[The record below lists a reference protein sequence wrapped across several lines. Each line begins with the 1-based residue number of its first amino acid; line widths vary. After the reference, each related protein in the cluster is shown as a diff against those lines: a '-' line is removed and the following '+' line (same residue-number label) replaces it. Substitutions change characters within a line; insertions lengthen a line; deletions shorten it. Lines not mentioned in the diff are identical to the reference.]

1 LARPT
6 FAPVLDPYLDFP
18 ENVTVFRPM
27 SSRTLL
33 CVEPDD
39 EAVEEIRSALEPF
52 GFQVSNIPNG
62 EAAIEWARQHGP
74 QLIIVSVEPRKVGYA
89 VCNKLKRSQELQA
102 IPLILT
108 SAEETPQTFE
118 QHKKL
123 KSRADE
129 YLLKPFS
136 PDELVDKV
144 GTLIHLQP
152 PAGDRNGAGAD
163 DLDSLLGPEV
173 SEELSVGDSDI
184 MDDRARN
191 GEAGAHRNPTH
202 DPMFDQ
208 EADAAFAAIQQSGEA
223 TTAPIRTGT
232 SGDNSD
238 WTDEK
243 TRTTYI
249 TEGEFV
255 PPGGAHGGT
264 DAGTDAGTGP
274 RYPVFQ
280 ADDDVPPTPDEVS
293 VTAALALVPP
303 DGRLAELTGRVQALE
318 AERGT
323 LLEQI
328 EELKLRLQSQPLSK
342 EKEFLSLRET
352 INRKEKDV
360 LDLRD
365 ALDAKDR
372 QILDQKDKVRE
383 LDRSRRDLDERMLDL
398 EKSLMNA
405 QERMSALAHD
415 KEKSLER
422 EKGLKAR
429 LDNALTEIQK
439 AHDEADGFKRRLSQ
453 SEERSR
459 VELEKVRAEL
469 NTQLVELQEQHRG
482 EVARL
487 SDARV
492 QAEADLN
499 TEFEAETSRLKLAH
513 AAELEG
519 AQKRFSEEQKAHE
532 DRFEGESARLR
543 REHDKALASI
553 KEELT
558 QQLAAERQAHQE
570 ALEVKEQNH
579 KVEIQALR
587 RRLEDELAAAEERRM
602 RELGEAESKRVAELD
617 AAEQRRR
624 AELQAREEDHHG
636 KLAELDRRLFNEK
649 TELSERHRQELD
661 QAHAR
666 SARAEGELAARIEEL
681 AEAQRRLSGLE
692 TDRDSLRGDLRD
704 REVKLAQLRD
714 RSAELEA
721 KATEYEDQ
729 ILRAYQKLRA
739 DEKVVDR
746 AKRALAVALQLLD
759 ERTGTAPGAASGAAP
774 PAQAPV
780 RAAGA
785 PAAAAPGEEPSSPG

>member
-1 LARPT
+1 
-6 FAPVLDPYLDFP
+6 
-18 ENVTVFRPM
+18 M

-62 EAAIEWARQHGP
+62 EAAIEWARQHEP

-89 VCNKLKRSQELQA
+89 VCNKLKRSQELQR

-136 PDELVDKV
+136 PDELVGKV
-144 GTLIHLQP
+144 GTLIHLQDP
-152 PAGDRNGAGAD
+152 DDQRNGAGID
-163 DLDSLLGPEV
+163 DLDELLGADV

-184 MDDRARN
+184 MDDRGGRN
-191 GEAGAHRNPTH
+191 GEAGGPRNPTH

-223 TTAPIRTGT
+223 STAPIRTGLP
-232 SGDNSD
+232 GEPSD
-238 WTDEK
+238 WDQEK
-243 TRTTYI
+243 IRTTYV
-249 TEGEFV
+249 TESEFV
-255 PPGGAHGGT
+255 PDTGAP
-264 DAGTDAGTGP
+264 DATGP
-274 RYPVFQ
+274 SFPVVFHS
-280 ADDDVPPTPDEVS
+280 DDEVPPSPEEVS
-293 VTAALALVPP
+293 ITSALPLVQN
-303 DGRLAELTGRVQALE
+303 DGRVAELNARVHALE
-318 AERGT
+318 AERGA

-365 ALDAKDR
+365 SLDAKDR

-383 LDRSRRDLDERMLDL
+383 LDRARRDLDERMLDF
-398 EKSLMNA
+398 EKNLMSA

-422 EKGLKAR
+422 EKGLKSR
-429 LDNALTEIQK
+429 LDDALTEIQK
-439 AHDEADGFKRRLSQ
+439 AHDEADAFKRRLSQ
-453 SEERSR
+453 AEERAR
-459 VELEKVRAEL
+459 AEVEKVRGELAARLAEA
-469 NTQLVELQEQHRG
+469 QEQHRG

-492 QAEADLN
+492 QAEEDLN
-499 TEFEAETSRLKLAH
+499 SEFEAETSRLKLAH
-513 AAELEG
+513 AAELEV
-519 AQKRFSEEQKAHE
+519 AQKRATEELKAAE
-532 DRFEGESARLR
+532 DRFENEGARLR
-543 REHDKALASI
+543 REQEKAVAAI

-558 QQLAAERQAHQE
+558 QQLTAERQAHQE
-570 ALEVKEQNH
+570 AIEAKEQNH

-587 RRLEDELAAAEERRM
+587 RRLEDELAAAEDRRM

-624 AELQAREEDHHG
+624 TELQAREEDHHT

-692 TDRDSLRGDLRD
+692 TDRDSLRGELRD
-704 REVKLAQLRD
+704 REVKLTQLRD
-714 RSAELEA
+714 RGAELEA
-721 KATEYEDQ
+721 KTTEYEDQ

-759 ERTGTAPGAASGAAP
+759 ERTGAAPGAASPSPA
-774 PAQAPV
+774 PAQAPA
-780 RAAGA
+780 RATTGA
-785 PAAAAPGEEPSSPG
+785 VPTVSVSGEEPGSAG